1 MGVDTCARLSG
12 GALKL
17 AAFEKLL
24 TDYTNAMGSVSR
36 YALFIPILHIF
47 NLAFEKLL
55 TDYTNAMGSV
65 SRYALFIPILRIFN
79 LAFEKLLTDYTN
91 AMGSVSGSSRYALFL
106 TYSTH
111 LLFCICVHL
120 P

>member
-1 MGVDTCARLSG
+1 MRAKYAGKKIIVGVDTCARLSG

-17 AAFEKLL
+17 A
-24 TDYTNAMGSVSR
+24 
-36 YALFIPILHIF
+36 
-47 NLAFEKLL
+47 AFEKLL